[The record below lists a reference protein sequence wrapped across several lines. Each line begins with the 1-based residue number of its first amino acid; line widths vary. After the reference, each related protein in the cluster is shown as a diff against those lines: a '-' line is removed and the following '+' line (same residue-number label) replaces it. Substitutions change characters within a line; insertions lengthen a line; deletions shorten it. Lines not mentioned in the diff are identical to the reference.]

1 MSIKLK
7 GSSDGSVSLDA
18 PADTSPSGTDVS
30 FTLPTADGTSGQVL
44 TTNGSGAL
52 SFANEGKILQVVS
65 THKRDTSTFSSVNA
79 AYTST
84 VPGLTVAITP
94 SSTSNKI
101 LLRGIV
107 CFSTSGTAQN
117 GVAVTMLRGSTE
129 IFIAD
134 AGGSNTRSSFAGY
147 YSPDDNRLPQAIP
160 FEFLDSPNTTSEI
173 TYGLKLFQPFAASIN
188 VFVNLNGDGG
198 SSGTRV
204 RTTSVI
210 TAMEVAA

>member
-18 PADTSPSGTDVS
+18 PADTSPSGTDVT
-30 FTLPTADGTSGQVL
+30 FTLPTADGSAGQVL

-65 THKRDTSTFSSVNA
+65 TTKTDTSTFNSVNQ

-94 SSTSNKI
+94 SSTSSQI
-101 LLRGIV
+101 LIRGVV
-107 CFSTSGTAQN
+107 CFSTNDTGKN
-117 GVAVTMLRGSTE
+117 GVSVTLLRGSTE
-129 IFIAD
+129 I
-134 AGGSNTRSSFAGY
+134 GLGQSGNSNTRSSFAGY

-160 FEFLDSPNTTSEI
+160 FEFLDSPSTTSET
-173 TYGLKLFQPFAASIN
+173 TYGLKLFQPFSANIN
-188 VFVNLNGDGG
+188 VHVNLNGDG
-198 SSGTRV
+198 SASGTRV
-204 RTTSVI
+204 RTISTI